1 MHKRTGFTLIEL
13 LVVIAIIALL
23 MGILMPA
30 LQRVRKQAH
39 QAACTS
45 NLRQIGIG
53 AYMYAEDN
61 DQFIPRGLVTTEI
74 EPWFI
79 LFMSHLSQKPVDDNY
94 RTVEIYRCPAYP
106 DKDQTV
112 CYVINGWGFSSESDM
127 VGREY
132 STPTKLSKL
141 SRHAETLYLVDNESG
156 PWRPIITNANQEELY
171 ICDVRG
177 WSDLPYD
184 EDGNLNSTR
193 RVALERHREGHNALW
208 FDWHVSYVEAID
220 QNIELWRTH

>member
-30 LQRVRKQAH
+30 LQRVKQHAY
-39 QAACTS
+39 QAVCTN
-45 NLRQIGIG
+45 NLRQIGLG
-53 AYMYAEDN
+53 AYMYAESN
-61 DQFIPRGLVTTEI
+61 DQFVPRGLITTEI

-79 LFMSHLSQKPVDDNY
+79 LFMSHLSQKPVDDDY
-94 RTVEIYRCPAYP
+94 RSVEIYRCPSYP
-106 DKDQTV
+106 DKEQTV

-127 VGREY
+127 VGREH
-132 STPTKLSKL
+132 STPTKLSNL
-141 SRHAETLYLVDNESG
+141 SRRADTLYLVDNEDG
-156 PWRPIITNANQEELY
+156 PWRPIITNATQAEIY
-171 ICDVRG
+171 TCDVRS
-177 WSDLPYD
+177 WSDMPYD
-184 EDGNLNSTR
+184 QDENLNPAR

-220 QNIELWRTH
+220 QDIELWRTH

>member
-1 MHKRTGFTLIEL
+1 MHKLKGFTLIEL

-23 MGILMPA
+23 MAILMPA
-30 LQRVRKQAH
+30 LQRVRKQAY
-39 QAACTS
+39 QTACAS

-61 DQFIPRGLVTTEI
+61 DQLVPRGLITVEI

-79 LFMSHLSQKPVDDNY
+79 LFMSHLSQQPTGDDY
-94 RTVEIYRCPAYP
+94 RSVEIYRCPSYP

-112 CYVINGWGFSSESDM
+112 CYVINGWGFESKSDM
-127 VGREY
+127 TGGEY
-132 STPTKLSKL
+132 STPTKLSNL
-141 SRHAETLYLVDNESG
+141 SRHADTLYLVDNESG
-156 PWRPIITNANQEELY
+156 PWRPIITNAKQVELY

-184 EDGNLNSTR
+184 EDENLNSTR
-193 RVALERHREGHNALW
+193 RVAIERHRKGHNALW
-208 FDWHVSYVEAID
+208 FDWHVSYVEAIN
-220 QNIELWRTH
+220 QNVELWRTH